1 MLRETSSCNTPFSA
15 TKPATTSPLARTPR
29 DQPPTGTAGWPTA
42 ALSGKPACF
51 VSGAGF
57 LPPDTGTSVQVANDK
72 RTVHDGPYADSKEQL
87 GGFYVIEVS
96 DLDAALAWAAKC
108 PSSSGGTT
116 EVRPLLAPRR
126 GSD

>member
-1 MLRETSSCNTPFSA
+1 MQYALLCYETRDAFAAREDPSRSA
-15 TKPATTSPLARTPR
+15 AYWDGWMAYGNAL
-29 DQPPTGTAGWPTA
+29 QQAGV
-42 ALSGKPACF
+42 F

-57 LPPDTGTSVQVANDK
+57 LPPDTGTSVQIASDK

-87 GGFYVIEVS
+87 GGFYVIEAS

-108 PSSSGGTT
+108 PSSTAGTT